1 MFASIC
7 RMPLPVRNTNLT
19 QNISAVAV
27 LVFVCFCHSG
37 TNEREKKGRLKSKN
51 YYNIIANMLLRA
63 YNFMS
68 K

>member
-37 TNEREKKGRLKSKN
+37 TNEREKKADSNPK
-51 YYNIIANMLLRA
+51 IIINLQRKG
-63 YNFMS
+63 YTIEV
-68 K
+68 

>member
-51 YYNIIANMLLRA
+51 YYKFATQRVHH
-63 YNFMS
+63 
-68 K
+68 